1 MKRRVVLLIS
11 IYFNDK
17 INGMKKL
24 ILASQS
30 PRRREIMKFVDL
42 DFDVIPS
49 DCDENIEY
57 SSPADMVSKLS
68 FLKANDIAKKIKK
81 EDSEGEYLVI
91 GSDTTVYF
99 EGEILGK
106 PKNEEDAFNMLK
118 RMSGKTHIVYTGV
131 TVIDTFSNKT
141 ETFFEETKVTFWD
154 VTDEEIKEYIA
165 TGDPMDKAG
174 AYGVQGRGAFIVK
187 KVEGDY
193 FTVVGLPIAHL
204 LQVLKKFN

>member
-1 MKRRVVLLIS
+1 
-11 IYFNDK
+11 
-17 INGMKKL
+17 MKKL
-24 ILASQS
+24 VLASQS

-42 DFDVIPS
+42 DFDVMPS

-57 SSPADMVSKLS
+57 SSPSDMVSKLS
-68 FLKANDIAKKIKK
+68 FLKANDIANKIKN
-81 EDSEGEYLVI
+81 EDSTNQHIVI

-106 PKNEEDAFNMLK
+106 PKNEEDAFNILK
-118 RMSGKTHIVYTGV
+118 KLSGKTHIVYTGV
-131 TVIDTFSNKT
+131 TVIDTLNNKF
-141 ETFFEETKVTFWD
+141 ETFYEETKVTFWD
-154 VTDEEIKEYIA
+154 VTDEEINTYIA

-204 LQVLKKFN
+204 LQVLKKFD